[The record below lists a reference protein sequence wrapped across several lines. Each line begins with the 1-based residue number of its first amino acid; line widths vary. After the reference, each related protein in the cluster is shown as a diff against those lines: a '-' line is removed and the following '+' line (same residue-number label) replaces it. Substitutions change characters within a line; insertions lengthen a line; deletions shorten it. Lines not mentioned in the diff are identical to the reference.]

1 MTEAAG
7 PVYTEPQL
15 RRYLERI
22 NLPSSAALPLPA
34 PTLENLRRL
43 VAAHLAACPFENL
56 ALHYSTRR
64 QISLDAEVLFD
75 KFVNRRR
82 GGYCMEQNR
91 AFSIVLRSLGYDLYT
106 VGGRV
111 VQGLEWGKVMGWN
124 HMAIIVTLDGIEY
137 LVDVG
142 YGSNCLTAPLPIFNG
157 QIIGDAVAGV
167 IPEEHR
173 VHQAEIPGAGKKGHK
188 IWMLQLRFDSNSE
201 WQTQYLFEKD
211 IEFFVA
217 DYEVYVPKLV
227 SL

>member
-1 MTEAAG
+1 
-7 PVYTEPQL
+7 
-15 RRYLERI
+15 
-22 NLPSSAALPLPA
+22 
-34 PTLENLRRL
+34 
-43 VAAHLAACPFENL
+43 
-56 ALHYSTRR
+56 
-64 QISLDAEVLFD
+64 
-75 KFVNRRR
+75 
-82 GGYCMEQNR
+82 MEQNR